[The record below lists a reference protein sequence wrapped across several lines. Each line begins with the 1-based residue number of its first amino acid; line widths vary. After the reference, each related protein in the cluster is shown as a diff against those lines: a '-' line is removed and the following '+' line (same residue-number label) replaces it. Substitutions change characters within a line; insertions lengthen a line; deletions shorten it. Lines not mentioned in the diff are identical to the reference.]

1 MGSPDLLGW
10 EHCGKGLWTTFP
22 SPINAETSSLCS
34 LPSLPGPCYLWPGL
48 LPAPY
53 LEVLKSHLPERGLRV
68 RHKDIAIVTISAD
81 VLAVEGVDAGPRDL
95 GGIEVDYRA
104 IAVDFKAIHGK
115 PVPGRHWVKA
125 VRQNESEGGQRVS
138 GS

>member
-1 MGSPDLLGW
+1 MLRLQASA
-10 EHCGKGLWTTFP
+10 P
-22 SPINAETSSLCS
+22 S
-34 LPSLPGPCYLWPGL
+34 PSLPGPCYLWPGL
-48 LPAPY
+48 PLDPY
-53 LEVLKSHLPERGLRV
+53 LEVRKSNLPERGLRV
-68 RHKDIAIVTISAD
+68 RHKDIAIVAISAD

-104 IAVDFKAIHGK
+104 IAVDLKALHGK
-115 PVPGRHWVKA
+115 PVPGRHWVIA